1 MSQTVVGFTI
11 QIDGVNSINQ
21 LNSEIKQTKEA
32 MNALDLS
39 TEQGNKEFQE
49 LSQTLGKLSA
59 QQKAL
64 KKTQDDVNKSF
75 LEESSL
81 GAYDKAS
88 AKLNKLRKEFKNAAL
103 DGSKSASE
111 LDKLENEIQQLDQTL
126 KKVDGQV
133 GQFQRNVG
141 NYPRTFQRITRSL
154 YAAIPGFEAFSGQL
168 RTTEGGLSTF
178 GKALIGGFVAF
189 QAANLI
195 GRAITSLEEFD
206 KKITETR
213 NTVMGLS
220 GAYGTNLDALTAQT
234 SALAETFG
242 TDAKAIGEAAQALS
256 QKMGISFEEA
266 LGKLE
271 GALVEGRGDA
281 NEYLNKIK
289 EYPQVF
295 QEASSEMGSIAVE
308 NRRLLDSN
316 KELAKSQI
324 GVSKDTKQIV
334 NTFKEFKNAAQT
346 GLINVLI
353 GVYNALKPI
362 GMAFY
367 ELGKTIFNFIG
378 AIVGVFSPANQ
389 TINLMSALSST
400 IQFLLS
406 PITFLINL
414 VNGIINTLTFLAPVI
429 VGATAAIGTFALAM
443 NAGRIASALAGAAML
458 VYNGALGA
466 YTLIVNTAKAAQL
479 AFNNAVRSNPL
490 GLALTALIAAGTAV
504 VGYTATTGESTESIE
519 ENTKALEA
527 QKKALDDQMA
537 AEQKAAADKMKIEKD
552 LIEQAA
558 KDEENKRKIQQ
569 QIEEAA
575 RKYTQDVEK
584 LTQERQKFLE
594 GEVAAEKNAL
604 ALLADLRAKYLDEQ
618 IKNIKDDQERQ
629 IKEITVGAER
639 QAQALDEQFKKLQ
652 EDNQARAKEGEKQL
666 KEAIRLQLLPAD
678 IQKIRDENLKAEK
691 AANEDEKKAAEE
703 IANVKKEINKQTEA
717 QINAVRAEFRAE
729 DLLKAKEAAEKLKE
743 FRMFALS
750 SEAEAISDYYEMS
763 NLKNEEALNKAL
775 KLEKDAKKREKL
787 IRDAAEEERLLKV
800 REINN
805 QIQALNDAE
814 AQLLDEQKNLKV
826 GITQEEYDK
835 ILLARQKLYTE
846 LSEEEKKQTEDVAKN
861 AEEQK
866 KIKQDQFEQILG
878 YFKDGLD
885 ILNEAFDIANERQ
898 QAAFDADIERS
909 QERQGYLQQEL
920 DNSFGL
926 RRRYFQ
932 QQLDAEIANQQKI
945 EKAKEEAIKKAAKRE
960 KAIAIIQSLINTA
973 LAISK
978 ANTLIPPANIPAM
991 IQAAIIGA
999 AQTALIAAQPLAEGG
1014 VVGKLGEDIVQ
1025 FADGGRVTTKGNIKP
1040 LSNGDNVLAT
1050 LKTGEIVLNKEQQGR
1065 IGYSALKA
1073 AKIPNFALG
1082 GVVGAPSGFLQD
1094 SLNRA
1099 NNEMNKMQVM
1109 ESLIVETQ
1117 NRIDRIQVVYT
1128 ASTDDD
1134 VEKGRSERKE
1144 IRATASF

>member
-308 NRRLLDSN
+308 NKRLLDSN

-346 GLINVLI
+346 GMINVLI
-353 GVYNALKPI
+353 VLYNTLKPI

-378 AIVGVFSPANQ
+378 AIVGVFMPANQ
-389 TINLMSALSST
+389 TVNLMSVLTST
-400 IQFLLS
+400 IQLLLS
-406 PITFLINL
+406 PITFAINLIN
-414 VNGIINTLTFLAPVI
+414 GIVQALTYLAPVI
-429 VGATAAIGTFALAM
+429 AVAGAAIGTFALYM
-443 NAGRIASALAGAAML
+443 NAGRIASALAGAALL
-458 VYNGALGA
+458 VYNGALAA
-466 YTLIVNTAKAAQL
+466 YTAIVNGAKAAQL
-479 AFNNAVRSNPL
+479 AFNDAIKKNPL

-504 VGYTATTGESTESIE
+504 VAYTQTTGDSTESIE
-519 ENTKALEA
+519 DNTAALEA
-527 QKKALDDQMA
+527 QKKALEAEMD
-537 AEQKAAADKMKIEKD
+537 AEQKAAADKMKIEQEKM
-552 LIEQAA
+552 EQAA
-558 KDEENKRKIQQ
+558 KDEEVLRKAEQKR
-569 QIEEAA
+569 EEAA

-945 EKAKEEAIKKAAKRE
+945 EKAKEEAEKRTAKKQ
-960 KAIAIIQSLINTA
+960 KAIAIIQSIINTA
-973 LAISK
+973 LAV
-978 ANTLIPPANIPAM
+978 TREYFRYGLP
-991 IQAAIIGA
+991 AAIAAGIAGA

-1014 VVGKLGEDIVQ
+1014 VVGKLGDDIVQ
-1025 FADGGRVTTKGNIKP
+1025 FADGGRVTSKGNIKP

-1050 LKTGEIVLNKEQQGR
+1050 LKTGEIVLNREQQGR

-1099 NNEMNKMQVM
+1099 NNEMNKMQTM

-1117 NRIDRIQVVYT
+1117 NRIDRIQVIYT